1 MKVKSYYLTKKS
13 IVCKDY
19 DNKTIILDL
28 NRMNLME
35 VINSLD
41 SQIDYK
47 VEDVIKEEDKEYL
60 KLINIL
66 GLFTFIQV
74 IFMYVAFLG
83 FTKASYLCLI
93 IAIVSSLLLIL
104 ASFTFTIISVIK
116 IRSYKNKY
124 RFYEGKQI
132 LLNKYNSLSEIEST
146 NLVDA

>member
-1 MKVKSYYLTKKS
+1 MKVKSYYLTKRS
-13 IVCKDY
+13 IVVKDF

-41 SQIDYK
+41 EQIDYK
-47 VEDVIKEEDKEYL
+47 VDDVITLEDKTYL

-74 IFMYVAFLG
+74 IFLYVAFLS
-83 FTKASYLCLI
+83 FTKASYIGLI
-93 IAIVSSLLLIL
+93 IAIISSLLLIL

-116 IRSYKNKY
+116 IRTYKNKY
-124 RFYEGKQI
+124 RVYEGRE
-132 LLNKYNSLSEIEST
+132 LLQNKYNSLKDLESVS
-146 NLVDA
+146 LVDA